1 MGDAQTVLRRQH
13 SERSPSVGP
22 GTGTA
27 RRRSALPPAPGS
39 DALAGAT
46 HHDASHDCDRDT
58 ISATATVAG
67 DPAPDVLGTPDGH
80 PLGQLDRLWKRAR
93 LDAPPQRGFGDGHER
108 QHLRLA
114 QEAGF
119 GQVEWGRRYAR
130 WCRDPGS
137 GEELVHDRA
146 LSRPMPAKVMTTSDA
161 AALGQVSASRWG
173 TPNSTTRRARPGNTA
188 WKVCNGKLRNRQS
201 LDCRRCMK
209 VGWPA
214 TRLRNLKTRRPAAQ
228 EAGIDCDAARR

>member
-1 MGDAQTVLRRQH
+1 MGDARSALRRQH
-13 SERSPSVGP
+13 PGRSPSPSP
-22 GTGTA
+22 GTAAA
-27 RRRSALPPAPGS
+27 RRRSALPPAPAS
-39 DALAGAT
+39 DARAGAT
-46 HHDASHDCDRDT
+46 RRDASRNPVSRT
-58 ISATATVAG
+58 MSVAATVAG
-67 DPAPDVLGTPDGH
+67 DPAPNVLGTPDGH
-80 PLGQLDRLWKRAR
+80 PLGQFDGLWKRAR

-119 GQVEWGRRYAR
+119 GQAEWGRRYAR

-161 AALGQVSASRWG
+161 AAQGQVSASRWG

-201 LDCRRCMK
+201 LDCRR
-209 VGWPA
+209 
-214 TRLRNLKTRRPAAQ
+214 
-228 EAGIDCDAARR
+228 

>member
-1 MGDAQTVLRRQH
+1 MGDARSALRRQH
-13 SERSPSVGP
+13 PGWSPSPSP
-22 GTGTA
+22 GTAAA
-27 RRRSALPPAPGS
+27 RRRPALPPAPAS
-39 DALAGAT
+39 DARAGAT
-46 HHDASHDCDRDT
+46 RRDASRNPVRGT
-58 ISATATVAG
+58 MSVAAAVAG
-67 DPAPDVLGTPDGH
+67 DPVPDVLGTPDGH

-93 LDAPPQRGFGDGHER
+93 LDAPPQRGFGDGYER

-137 GEELVHDRA
+137 SEEWMHDRA

-161 AALGQVSASRWG
+161 AALGQVSASPWG

-201 LDCRRCMK
+201 LDCRR
-209 VGWPA
+209 
-214 TRLRNLKTRRPAAQ
+214 
-228 EAGIDCDAARR
+228 

>member
-1 MGDAQTVLRRQH
+1 MGDARSALRRQH
-13 SERSPSVGP
+13 PGRSPSPSP
-22 GTGTA
+22 GTAAA
-27 RRRSALPPAPGS
+27 RRRSALPPAPAS
-39 DALAGAT
+39 DAWAGAT
-46 HHDASHDCDRDT
+46 RRVASRNPVRGT
-58 ISATATVAG
+58 ISVAATVAG

-93 LDAPPQRGFGDGHER
+93 LDAPPQRGFGDGYER

-161 AALGQVSASRWG
+161 AAQGQVSASRWG

-201 LDCRRCMK
+201 LDCRR
-209 VGWPA
+209 
-214 TRLRNLKTRRPAAQ
+214 
-228 EAGIDCDAARR
+228 

>member
-1 MGDAQTVLRRQH
+1 MGDARSALRRQH
-13 SERSPSVGP
+13 SGRPPSPSP
-22 GTGTA
+22 GTRAA
-27 RRRSALPPAPGS
+27 RRRSAPAPAPAS
-39 DALAGAT
+39 DARAGAT
-46 HHDASHDCDRDT
+46 RRDASRNPVRGT
-58 ISATATVAG
+58 MSVAAAVAG
-67 DPAPDVLGTPDGH
+67 DPAPDVLGAPDGH
-80 PLGQLDRLWKRAR
+80 PLGQLDGLRKRAR
-93 LDAPPQRGFGDGHER
+93 LDAPPQGRFGNGHER

-161 AALGQVSASRWG
+161 AAQGQMSASRWG

-188 WKVCNGKLRNRQS
+188 WKVCNGRLRNRQS
-201 LDCRRCMK
+201 LDCGR
-209 VGWPA
+209 
-214 TRLRNLKTRRPAAQ
+214 
-228 EAGIDCDAARR
+228 